1 MDKEAGKKSAALRAV
16 EFVENGMTLGLGTG
30 STAEYFVDAIGGKV
44 RSGWEIKGV
53 ATSHATAEQ
62 ARSVGVNVIMPD
74 ETTVIDLAIDGTD
87 EADPQL
93 NLIKGGGGALL
104 REKIVAS
111 AAEKFIIIADKSKRV
126 SSLGAFPLPV
136 EIEPY
141 CWALT
146 ISTMRKLFHDNG
158 FSDVE
163 INLRGAAGAFTRSDG
178 GHYIADCK
186 LLKIENPQAL
196 DMALKSI
203 PGVIETGLFCAMAD
217 TIIYGD
223 ENDVSVEDA

>member
-1 MDKEAGKKSAALRAV
+1 MDKEAGKKAAALRAV
-16 EFVENGMTLGLGTG
+16 EFVDNGMTLGLGTG
-30 STAEYFVDAIGGKV
+30 STAEYFINAIGNKV

-53 ATSHATAEQ
+53 ATSEATAAQ
-62 ARSVGVNVIMPD
+62 ARGVGVDLILPD
-74 ETTVIDLAIDGTD
+74 ETTEIDLAVDGTD

-104 REKIVAS
+104 REKIVAR
-111 AAEKFIIIADKSKRV
+111 AAKKFIVIADKSKRV
-126 SSLGAFPLPV
+126 TSIGAFPLPV
-136 EIEPY
+136 EIDPY

-146 ISTMRKLFHDNG
+146 ISGIRETFRDAGFGDAEIQMRAFQGN
-158 FSDVE
+158 
-163 INLRGAAGAFTRSDG
+163 FTRSDG

-186 LLKIENPQAL
+186 LLKIEDPATL
-196 DMALKSI
+196 DAALKSI

-223 ENDVSVEDA
+223 ENGVSVES